1 METPPGVPTT
11 LVTSSKPV
19 PSPLITWA
27 PCVQIVL
34 GCLLAGCLLFLAG
47 KSLLLSLQ
55 AGPSTIPSQRIN
67 LNFANRA
74 ELMLLPGIGEQGAER
89 IIKTRAEKGLF
100 KNIEE
105 LRGVSG
111 IGPIK
116 LASLRDWVY
125 ISSESA
131 SATMESQP
139 LQVEPSK
146 RPGAKP
152 KKGTNLSGP
161 IDVNK
166 ASADQLM
173 LIPGIGP
180 KISQRIIDQRDQKP
194 FQKIADLRRVPG
206 IGAKTLEKIKPY
218 VTISQ

>member
-1 METPPGVPTT
+1 
-11 LVTSSKPV
+11 
-19 PSPLITWA
+19 
-27 PCVQIVL
+27 VQFAL
-34 GCLLAGCLLFLAG
+34 GFLLAGCLFFLAG

-89 IIKTRAEKGLF
+89 IIKTRAEKGFF

-116 LASLRDWVY
+116 LANLRDWVY
-125 ISSESA
+125 ISSES
-131 SATMESQP
+131 SIGSFEPQP
-139 LQVEPSK
+139 LLVDPSK
-146 RPGAKP
+146 RAGAKP
-152 KKGTNLSGP
+152 KKGTHLSGP

-173 LIPGIGP
+173 LIPYIGP
-180 KISQRIIDQRDQKP
+180 KMSQRIIEQREHKP